1 MTATAAPDGQV
12 YFNGTGNPGMGT
24 GGSGDVLTGL
34 VLALRADQRLP
45 PLLAARL
52 AVLAHG
58 YAGDLAAAHTGEAGL
73 VAGDLVAHIGP
84 ALRALT
90 S

>member
-1 MTATAAPDGQV
+1 V

-34 VLALRADQRLP
+34 MLALRADQRLDA
-45 PLLAARL
+45 LLAARL

-58 YAGDLAAAHTGEAGL
+58 HAGDLAAAHTGEAGL

-84 ALRALT
+84 ALRTLERPA
-90 S
+90 